1 MPETDPGYIYDG
13 LGRDEMPANDEKLPP
28 VQRDS
33 IEGLVAAF
41 KFMLED
47 EIAFALTQANP
58 ITQQILSK
66 VRLPSHTLS
75 FNFSAAVG
83 FLVDDDLYLVRLP
96 SFASEFCALK
106 ILLELNVSA
115 NAKALFG
122 QYMLARY

>member
-75 FNFSAAVG
+75 FNFSA
-83 FLVDDDLYLVRLP
+83 P
-96 SFASEFCALK
+96 
-106 ILLELNVSA
+106 LLSVVVV
-115 NAKALFG
+115 
-122 QYMLARY
+122 